1 LKKLICI
8 LGLVVLFAQ
17 MVVKG
22 QDPQF
27 TQFYSVPLYL
37 SPSFT
42 GATEQQRFSGS
53 YRQQWLAFPG
63 DFVTYVFAYDHYF
76 AKYNSGLGMMVMR
89 DQAGAGKL
97 GVTNYSLLYSYDFM
111 ISNKS
116 WHLRP
121 GLSFIYSQYGL
132 NDYGNLRFPDQM
144 SASQHIST
152 EPPPSD
158 YGRGNVDGTV
168 SALGY
173 NDKMWYGITVD
184 HLLMP
189 NQSFYE
195 DAVLTPIKYTFF
207 GGAKLISKG
216 KLLRPVDESV
226 TVAFQYRMQGD
237 YRQLDLG
244 LYWYYSPLV
253 LGLWYRGI
261 PKTNALAGDAV
272 SFLAGVKM
280 YRFSF
285 GYSYDFTISY
295 LVNSTHGAHE
305 FSMIYEFFTKK
316 RKRYH
321 AIPCPEF

>member
-1 LKKLICI
+1 
-8 LGLVVLFAQ
+8 
-17 MVVKG
+17 
-22 QDPQF
+22 
-27 TQFYSVPLYL
+27 
-37 SPSFT
+37 
-42 GATEQQRFSGS
+42 
-53 YRQQWLAFPG
+53 
-63 DFVTYVFAYDHYF
+63 
-76 AKYNSGLGMMVMR
+76 
-89 DQAGAGKL
+89 
-97 GVTNYSLLYSYDFM
+97 
-111 ISNKS
+111 
-116 WHLRP
+116 
-121 GLSFIYSQYGL
+121 
-132 NDYGNLRFPDQM
+132 
-144 SASQHIST
+144 
-152 EPPPSD
+152 
-158 YGRGNVDGTV
+158 
-168 SALGY
+168 
-173 NDKMWYGITVD
+173 
-184 HLLMP
+184 
-189 NQSFYE
+189 
-195 DAVLTPIKYTFF
+195 VLTPIKYTFF

-226 TVAFQYRMQGD
+226 TVVFQYRMQGD